1 MTTARAELGTIEG
14 ITEGT
19 APRPLPRWSL
29 TLVAGLHALL
39 FAWAGNALPW
49 TEWSGFAI
57 ACYVLAT
64 AHALTAVSAA
74 LRSRLLTPVWRVSS
88 VLSLCMLGWLAWE
101 LSSSAA
107 YLAGLYGEL
116 GEGIGA
122 GLLAV
127 IGLAALPTLP
137 LSCWGLAAT
146 WRRGFTPGLVAATPV
161 LLTIWT
167 LGALHQADD
176 ANVTLMP
183 VPGEFELLEV
193 HDFEDAAR
201 RVGIELFEALSVTPG
216 NWSALPDI
224 PVEGPSRKPDRSGSH
239 LARAKLVVPSL
250 MTSEPIACVPDPE
263 ANEGVAVITF
273 LAPLEKPANAKLAPV
288 EVTSRCIRA
297 AQDELDEAIAGVIA
311 AEAARGPVKIDVIR
325 GVAALRSRSP
335 TLDTFAL
342 RPGLDGVCD
351 EDHCLMPWQLVAL
364 GQFIAN
370 EPLPWVPDFRY
381 GISPVALRA
390 VLGFDVPEQVLAW
403 DREQRHPKRLAALI
417 EAGKQTE
424 RPPEVDSWRLLD
436 GLTRI
441 ETLSYVVMA
450 DGKFTPLVR
459 MHPRELLLSARRLDY
474 GRDLAEAH
482 IAGAQLKSGQFRYT
496 LDPFTGKQQNK
507 SWNLPRQAGTTLVM
521 CELGRNLERSKWVAS
536 RSLGFMAKHA
546 RPSKNNMVALTK
558 RGAAIEAD
566 LGSTAL
572 PAIAFLSCRPRVGE
586 THDQL
591 IAGLAHFLL
600 AMQKPDGSFNPL
612 LDLESGAPIDGPEP
626 MYAGGQAIFALSL
639 AEKLVLDEP
648 ELAAAAGFPSAEV
661 LHEAVERAMNFYSG
675 PYWDLFVRDF
685 FYLEENWH
693 CLAARASLEHH
704 RNDAYERYC
713 IDYMTYKSRVV
724 LDHESRVA
732 PEFIG
737 GYSLGNILLP
747 VNTPAAGFG
756 EGLAAAM
763 ALEHAR
769 GESLDIER
777 ESMRLV
783 LQFLLRQQWTPVSCF
798 ACAPDGIALGGFSE
812 SMGAPEI
819 RIDYT
824 QHAWAA
830 LGHGG
835 EWLYEELPER
845 LLGDP

>member
-1 MTTARAELGTIEG
+1 M
-14 ITEGT
+14 
-19 APRPLPRWSL
+19 
-29 TLVAGLHALL
+29 VAGVHALL
-39 FAWAGNALPW
+39 FAWAGDALPW
-49 TEWSGFAI
+49 TQWSGFAI

-64 AHALTAVSAA
+64 GHALTAITAA
-74 LRSRLLTPVWRVSS
+74 LRSRWLTPIWRVSS
-88 VLSLCMLGWLAWE
+88 VLGLCMLGWLAWE

-122 GLLAV
+122 ALLAV

-146 WRRGFTPGLVAATPV
+146 WKRSFNPGLAAATPV

-167 LGALHQADD
+167 LGALHQAE
-176 ANVTLMP
+176 AAHATSMP
-183 VPGEFELLEV
+183 VPGEFELLTEHDVEEV
-193 HDFEDAAR
+193 AR
-201 RVGIELFEALSVTPG
+201 LVGIELFEALSVTPG
-216 NWSALPDI
+216 NWGALPEI
-224 PVEGPSRKPDRSGSH
+224 PTEAPRRKSEGS
-239 LARAKLVVPSL
+239 ARTKLPVPSL
-250 MTSEPIACVPDPE
+250 MTSEPIACVPDLT
-263 ANEGVAVITF
+263 ANEAVAVVTF
-273 LAPLEKPANAKLAPV
+273 LAPRGKSKSKSKQAPV
-288 EVTSRCIRA
+288 AVVSRCVRSTP
-297 AQDELDEAIAGVIA
+297 DELDEAIAELITGQA
-311 AEAARGPVKIDVIR
+311 SRGPVKIDVIR
-325 GVAALRSRSP
+325 GAVALRSRN
-335 TLDTFAL
+335 TVLDTFAL

-364 GQFIAN
+364 NQFIVN
-370 EPLPWVPDFRY
+370 EPLPFVPDFRY
-381 GISPVALRA
+381 GISPVELRA
-390 VLGFDVPEQVLAW
+390 ALGFEVPKEVLAW
-403 DREQRHPKRLAALI
+403 DREQRRPKRLEALT
-417 EAGKQTE
+417 EAGKAT
-424 RPPEVDSWRLLD
+424 PKPADADSWRLLD

-450 DGKFTPLVR
+450 DGVFTPLVR

-482 IAGAQLKSGQFRYT
+482 IADAQLKSGQFRYT
-496 LDPFTGKQQNK
+496 LDPFSGKQQNK

-521 CELGRNLERSKWVAS
+521 CEQGRNHERSKWVAS
-536 RSLGFMAKHA
+536 RSLAFMAKHA
-546 RPSKNNMVALTK
+546 RPTENGLVALTK
-558 RGAAIEAD
+558 RKAAVEAD

-586 THDQL
+586 THDEL
-591 IAGLAHFLL
+591 IAGLARFLL
-600 AMQKPDGSFNPL
+600 AMQKPDGSFYPM
-612 LDLESGAPIDGPEP
+612 LDLDSGEPIDGPEP

-648 ELAAAAGFPSAEV
+648 QLAAAAGFPSGEA
-661 LHEAVERAMNFYSG
+661 LRDAVERAMNFYTG

-713 IDYMTYKSRVV
+713 IDYMTYKARVV

-737 GYSLGNILLP
+737 GYSLGNILIP

-763 ALEHAR
+763 SLKHAR
-769 GESLDIER
+769 GESLEVER

-783 LQFLLRQQWTPVSCF
+783 VQFLLRQQWTPVSCF
-798 ACAPDGIALGGFSE
+798 ACAPDGVALGGFSE

-835 EWLYEELPER
+835 EWLVEELPER
-845 LLGDP
+845 LPGDP